1 MLIKVNSKPQ
11 ELPANATVKA
21 LLELLAIG
29 EKRVAVEVN
38 TELVTKAQWPEFKLK
53 DGVRVEIVT
62 FVGGG

>member
-38 TELVTKAQWPEFKLK
+38 TELVTKGQWPEFKLK